1 MYLITAIVNQDCVMD
16 ILEDLKSA
24 EIEGVTISRVAG
36 KGNLVTIVDNHVDCM
51 NEHARLEIV
60 VSNDHYKELA
70 KEAIRAN
77 ARSKEANSGKMWV
90 TQVLEVERMRTGEI
104 DEDALFHSMVE
115 SRSIQ
120 ADDNFHPDD
129 TPAS

>member
-16 ILEDLKSA
+16 IVEDLKSA

-36 KGNLVTIVDNHVDCM
+36 KGNLVSIVDNHVDCM

-60 VSNDHYKELA
+60 VSNEHYKELA

-77 ARSKEANSGKMWV
+77 ARNKEADSGKMWV

-104 DEDALFHSMVE
+104 NEDALIHSAVE
-115 SRSIQ
+115 NPSVQ
-120 ADDNFHPDD
+120 LHYDFDPAD
-129 TPAS
+129 TPSS

>member
-77 ARSKEANSGKMWV
+77 ARSKEISSGKMWV
-90 TQVLEVERMRTGEI
+90 TPVLEVERMRTGET
-104 DEDALFHSMVE
+104 DEDALFHSVVE
-115 SRSIQ
+115 SRLIQ